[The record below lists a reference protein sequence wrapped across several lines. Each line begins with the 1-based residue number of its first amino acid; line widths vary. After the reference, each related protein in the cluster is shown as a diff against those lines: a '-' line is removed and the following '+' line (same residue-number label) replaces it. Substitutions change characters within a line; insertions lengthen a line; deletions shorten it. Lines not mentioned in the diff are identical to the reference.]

1 MTEMAGQPIDQDG
14 AANPGCHLCT
24 LPITGAPLILAEGEE
39 KFSFCC
45 RGCLHVYQILAATA
59 GPGADLRATAL
70 FRDCAATGLIP
81 GGTAPDTGETDPAPP
96 VPGTE
101 ISEFT
106 STIEGMWCPSC
117 AWVIDKV
124 LRRTPG
130 VLTATVD
137 FFSDRLLVRYL
148 PQQLGEAEIRRRV
161 AGLGYR
167 LRDGDAPETAADREQ
182 LIRLGLAAIL
192 AANIMMLSMPL
203 YGWTGELG
211 ATGLDSLAVPLL
223 LLTTPVLFYCG
234 WPILARGLRGLAGFN
249 FTMDGLIA
257 VGSLAAYGYSLVQM
271 AQHQSHLYFDSAAML
286 ITLVLLG
293 RFLERRAR
301 VGLRRG
307 LGPLRELIGGKV
319 RVLREGR
326 PQWLATTE
334 LRNGE
339 RFLIEAG
346 EMAAA
351 DGQVVAGTGEVDEAF
366 LTGEARPLRKK
377 TGDEVLAGSTL
388 VHGRLELTAT
398 RVGPASSLGR
408 MLGMV
413 QEALHSK
420 NRLEELADRLTRR
433 FVPAIFLLAG
443 ATLVV
448 LLLRGHSFAEALLR
462 GLTVLIVS
470 CPCALGIATPLA
482 KVAILA
488 RARRQGIVVRNS
500 RAFEEA
506 RHLDTLVFD
515 KTGTVTE
522 GSYTLRQIL
531 APECGEAA
539 ALARAGALEEEADHF
554 LGRELHRLAGAA
566 NQPELTAAEPCIH
579 PGLGVSGQVAEATTG
594 IGSRALMAR
603 LGMQLPEVF
612 AGKAAAAEAEGATVV
627 FLGWGSEV
635 RALFIFAD
643 VIRPD
648 LAAMVAEFKTAGLE
662 LHLLSGDSPAT
673 TARVA
678 ARLGITNHQGDCP
691 PEAKVDYIQ
700 ALKKAGKRVAMIGD
714 GFNDSGALA
723 AADLGIAVGAGPSR
737 LLAEGA
743 DVTLL
748 GDPVRQLPEVRQ
760 LSKLLVAAIHS
771 NLAFAVLYNVLA
783 IPLALFCLL
792 NPLLA
797 ALAMFASSLTVI
809 GNTMR
814 LAENGKAAAPEKL
827 PNERVI
833 SYDFNFQTPSPSQ
846 EQK

>member
-1 MTEMAGQPIDQDG
+1 MTTLEHQH
-14 AANPGCHLCT
+14 GCHLCG
-24 LPITGAPLILAEGEE
+24 LPLGSNPRQLAEGDD
-39 KFSFCC
+39 KHAFCC
-45 RGCLHVYQILAATA
+45 RCCLHVYQILAATT
-59 GPGADLRATAL
+59 GPDADLRATSL
-70 FRDCAATGLIP
+70 FRDCAAAGLIP
-81 GGTAPDTGETDPAPP
+81 GGPNPDPRETDTIPP
-96 VPGTE
+96 EQTAE
-101 ISEFT
+101 TSEFT

-117 AWVIDKV
+117 AWVIEKV
-124 LRRTPG
+124 LSRTPG
-130 VLTATVD
+130 VKTATVD
-137 FFSDRLLVRYL
+137 FFSDRLVVCYL
-148 PQQLGEAEIRRRV
+148 PQQLGEAEIRSRV

-167 LRDGDAPETAADREQ
+167 LRAGDTPEGGADREQ

-192 AANIMMLSMPL
+192 AANIMMLSMPI
-203 YGWTGELG
+203 YGWAGELG
-211 ATGLDSLAVPLL
+211 ATGLNSLAVPLL

-257 VGSLAAYGYSLVQM
+257 VGSLAAYGYSLVKM
-271 AQHQSHLYFDSAAML
+271 AQHQSQLYFDSAAML

-307 LGPLRELIGGKV
+307 LGPLRELTDGKIRV
-319 RVLREGR
+319 RKDGR
-326 PQWLATTE
+326 TQWLATGE
-334 LRNGE
+334 LQNGE
-339 RFLIEAG
+339 HFLVEAG
-346 EMAAA
+346 EMVAA
-351 DGQVVAGTGEVDEAF
+351 DGQVVAGNGEVDEAF
-366 LTGEARPLRKK
+366 LTGEARPLRKNP
-377 TGDEVLAGSTL
+377 GDEVLAGSTL

-420 NRLEELADRLTRR
+420 NRLEELAERLTRR
-433 FVPAIFLLAG
+433 FVPVIFLLAG
-443 ATLVV
+443 ATLAV
-448 LLLRGHSFAEALLR
+448 LLLRGHFFAEALLR

-500 RAFEEA
+500 SAFEVA

-522 GSYTLRQIL
+522 GSYTLRKIL
-531 APECGEAA
+531 APECGEAV
-539 ALARAGALEEEADHF
+539 ALARAGALEEESDHF
-554 LGRELHRLAGAA
+554 LGRELRRLAGAA
-566 NQPELTAAEPCIH
+566 NQAELTAADRCLH

-594 IGSRALMAR
+594 IGSRALMAQ

-627 FLGWGSEV
+627 FLGWGGQV
-635 RALFIFAD
+635 QALFIFAD
-643 VIRPD
+643 LIRPG

-678 ARLGITNHQGDCP
+678 AQLGITNHQGGCP
-691 PEAKVDYIQ
+691 PEAKVAYIQ
-700 ALKKAGKRVAMIGD
+700 ALKQAGKQVGMIGD

-723 AADLGIAVGAGPSR
+723 AADLGIAVGTGPSR

-760 LSKLLVAAIHS
+760 LSRLLVTAIRS
-771 NLAFAVLYNVLA
+771 NLTFAVLYNALTIPMAVLG
-783 IPLALFCLL
+783 LL

-797 ALAMFASSLTVI
+797 AIAMFASSLTVI
-809 GNTMR
+809 GNTQR
-814 LAENGKAAAPEKL
+814 LAGNYRSTIAGGDEKTGTSEGIKASTIL
-827 PNERVI
+827 STGNEI
-833 SYDFNFQTPSPSQ
+833 
-846 EQK
+846 